1 MPIITAVVELDQLRC
16 NRESDGDG
24 HSEPYI
30 WPALLQVDDDTL
42 ASPVLVSIGSAPSAP
57 FRVVVQD
64 DMQAGQAAP
73 IPGGPNMNRLV
84 ARFRDGL
91 TRTNL
96 ILVVAL
102 SESDGTPEHA
112 IDAGFSAFRGE
123 LRDAVADHL
132 LELDAAKDDPVQL
145 KAITDTIKKR
155 VGDKVDSAIE
165 GDLSGTEKA
174 EIFAGL
180 LGEDDKIG
188 SDFILFEEMKNQ
200 AFTLHFTSD
209 DGNNDYELDG
219 RLSAIVNP
227 CQAELDRVNIA
238 NHTIENIKDALRQL
252 HNQPENPRTEAKI
265 EQLEADLLAENAELK
280 AAQQAFQ
287 ACVDRFQTVGETA
300 TGGVLQGTFTTP
312 ATRIG

>member
-1 MPIITAVVELDQLRC
+1 VPIITAVVELDQLRC
-16 NRESDGDG
+16 NIEDDGDS

-73 IPGGPNMNRLV
+73 IPAGVNMNRLV

-112 IDAGFSAFRGE
+112 IDAGFSAFRSE
-123 LRDAVADHL
+123 LRDAIADHL

-145 KAITDTIKKR
+145 KAVTDTIKKR

-165 GDLSGTEKA
+165 GDLSGTEKT
-174 EIFAGL
+174 EIF
-180 LGEDDKIG
+180 LGIIGKDDKIG
-188 SDFILFEEMKNQ
+188 SDFIVFDKMEDRS
-200 AFTLHFTSD
+200 FTLHFTSD
-209 DGNNDYELDG
+209 DGKNDYELDG

-227 CQAELDRVNIA
+227 CQAELDRINIA
-238 NHTIENIKDALRQL
+238 NHTIVNIKGALKQL
-252 HNQPENPRTEAKI
+252 HNQPESTQTEAQI
-265 EQLEADLLAENAELK
+265 ELLEAELLAENAELK

-287 ACVDRFQTVGETA
+287 ACTDRF
-300 TGGVLQGTFTTP
+300 
-312 ATRIG
+312 